1 MTERTFRRD
10 GWDARVRIG
19 VVVPHADVGPE
30 AELRAMAPADVS
42 VHAHRL
48 HFGAMRPGGV
58 MDPKIP
64 HQPVTSFTDE
74 PYLDDTVESLAASPL
89 DVIALGFTSS
99 SYKHGV
105 DGEQALLRRLA
116 PRTRGMPLVT
126 TCLAASNAMRALG
139 VRSMAL
145 VNPPWFDRELDL
157 AGARYFTDQGFDV
170 VHHAPSGLPSSQ
182 ADIIPGLL
190 FDWVKSV
197 ADGADAVFVAGNG
210 QRAVGIVE
218 ALEDELGTAVLTA
231 NQVLLWQSLRE
242 TAPDVEVHG
251 YGRVFRV
258 GAFEGV

>member
-1 MTERTFRRD
+1 MTERTFKRD

-19 VVVPHADVGPE
+19 VVVPHADIGPE
-30 AELRAMAPADVS
+30 AELQAMAPPEVS
-42 VHAHRL
+42 IHAHRL

-64 HQPVTSFTDE
+64 HQPVTSFTDA

-105 DGEQALLRRLA
+105 DGERALLDRLA
-116 PRTRGMPLVT
+116 PRSRQMPLVS
-126 TCLAASNAMRALG
+126 TCLAATEAMRALG

-145 VNPPWFDRELDL
+145 VNPPWFDEELDA
-157 AGARYFTDQGFDV
+157 AGAKYFTDQGFDV

-190 FDWVKSV
+190 FDWVRSV
-197 ADGADAVFVAGNG
+197 AGDAEAVFIAGNG
-210 QRAVGIVE
+210 QRAVGVVD
-218 ALEDELGTAVLTA
+218 ALERELGIAVLTA
-231 NQVLLWQSLRE
+231 NQVLLWQALRE
-242 TAPDVEVHG
+242 VAPDVEVSG
-251 YGRVFRV
+251 YGRVFQV
-258 GAFEGV
+258 GVLSPV